1 MEQFINIL
9 LDRLEKK
16 EIDIASLNSIVKSK
30 DADIRYL
37 KGKIER
43 QDQDFFSRHC
53 DYVNAANEKERLEK
67 ELVKYTKQCEALFAE
82 CQELREKLN
91 KAAAAPKSKK
101 VGNPNAVP
109 PNMREEA
116 PALQDAGFL
125 FIKPDEPRMFHFYE
139 DIKTAAR
146 ETKENYLS
154 IKFAPKNGKLIGGLE
169 VSRAKQRDELID
181 GKKVFDIL
189 DHVTGEN
196 TLRYYA
202 SDGHMDTILADA

>member
-1 MEQFINIL
+1 MKQFINIL
-9 LDRLEKK
+9 LDRLDEKEK
-16 EIDIASLNSIVKSK
+16 DIASLNSIVKVK

-67 ELVKYTKQCEALFAE
+67 ELVKYTKQCEALSAE

-91 KAAAAPKSKK
+91 KAAAAPKPKK

-125 FIKPDEPRMFHFYE
+125 FIKPDEPRMFSYY
-139 DIKTAAR
+139 DDA
-146 ETKENYLS
+146 KEAGRAMGEKYLS
-154 IKFAPKNGKLIGGLE
+154 IKFAPTNRKLIGGLQ
-169 VSRAKQRDELID
+169 VFRAKQRDELID
-181 GKKVFDIL
+181 GQKVFDIL
-189 DHVTGEN
+189 NPRTGEN
-196 TLRYYA
+196 DLRYYA